1 MTDEGR
7 VHKQVRSSEHGSPG
21 EPMDNCEVP
30 TGRYQVATQSD
41 RPTFPPGTVV
51 KNRGRL
57 WRVDAQEKDVLVAT
71 AIDTGEPEQ
80 LKFYIPFEEIR
91 PGRLEPPSPDIV
103 GHPAAQDLLLRA
115 YRLSLLHG
123 TAPLLSLQR
132 SRVIPKDYQLVPVV
146 MALEMPRVR
155 MLLADDVGLGK
166 TIEAGLII
174 TELLARQMASRLLVI
189 VPANLREQWR
199 EALDYFFHIP
209 ARIIS
214 SRHRREM
221 ERELPAGANPWEHY
235 RFLITSVDYAKQP
248 AIKNQILEQHWGV
261 VLFDEAHQ
269 VAKPHQSGPDQRVRM
284 DRWELAEALANAESV
299 RHLLLLTATPHS
311 GYTDSFASLLRM
323 LDVGATTGPIHA
335 PRILRPTA
343 ERHVCQRR
351 REDVETW
358 FQDDPNRSPF
368 PERDQDEVIVPP
380 TAYEMD
386 AIRAVR
392 DYGRRVIDQA
402 ATGSIQV
409 RTLAHWTVMHLHKR
423 ALSSP
428 EALRCSLRNRRARLR
443 QRLEGTIAEEEVP
456 VPVDVAKANVLDED
470 TGERLTDE
478 EAGQRTERS
487 VYGTPEQ
494 IQAELQLVEQLLDKA
509 RKVTPSRDSKLQKLL
524 DTVLRQRLTTY
535 PKVVIF
541 TRYVDTMNYLAAQ
554 IGRNK
559 RYGDANVLTIHGGLN
574 ERQRREVFL
583 SFERAKVAILVA
595 TDAISEG
602 INLQHAAAQVIHY
615 ELPWN
620 PNRLEQRNGRV
631 DRFGQRKPVVYVR
644 TMVMDETLDAT
655 ILKVLVEKAARIRR
669 DYGFSPPYFGDE
681 TSILDLLEQHEVTLG
696 PRQLSFEDW
705 RAGMAETTAEP
716 VEDPFAEETLERI
729 KGDSFYGQT
738 HISLPEIE
746 KRLAETEAT
755 VGSPDE
761 IQAFVFSGLS
771 RFGCRVN
778 ENADGSWRIAL
789 TEPALQTASVG
800 EVIERAT
807 FDPEWALDDPDVTLL
822 DVGHPLVRR
831 LIEEVKQQAFS
842 PRRDVPPERLYGRTA
857 YLLTPDV
864 KEVTALFHLLARYVV
879 NTQPT
884 SIVEELLPVAVPV
897 YGGEPLGR
905 TATQRLH
912 RVTPSA
918 ETRTE
923 LEVKE
928 TLGDALG
935 IEALEPVFGDAVE
948 ARRVELA
955 AERRTMKWQ
964 MEGREGAQAAEWL
977 QGIDDL
983 SPGSSDLLTITILF
997 P

>member
-1 MTDEGR
+1 MPDT
-7 VHKQVRSSEHGSPG
+7 
-21 EPMDNCEVP
+21 
-30 TGRYQVATQSD
+30 
-41 RPTFPPGTVV
+41 TFAPGTVIT
-51 KNRGRL
+51 NRSRL
-57 WRVDAQEKDVLVAT
+57 WRVDAQEGDVLIAT
-71 AIDTGEPEQ
+71 SIDGGEAEQ
-80 LKFYIPFEEIR
+80 AKFYVPFEDIR
-91 PGRLEPPSPDIV
+91 PGRLEPPSPEIV
-103 GHPAAQDLLLRA
+103 GHPSAQNLLLRA

-123 TAPLLSLQR
+123 TAPLISLQR

-146 MALEMPRVR
+146 MALETPRVR
-155 MLLADDVGLGK
+155 MLIADDVGLGK

-174 TELLARQMASRLLVI
+174 TELLTRQMASCLLVI

-214 SRHRREM
+214 TRHRREM

-248 AIKNQILEQHWGV
+248 AIKNQILEQRWDIV
-261 VLFDEAHQ
+261 VIDEAHQ

-284 DRWELAEALANAESV
+284 DRWELAETLAASDRV

-323 LDVGATTGPIHA
+323 LDVGAVTGPVHA
-335 PRILRPTA
+335 PQIVRPVA
-343 ERHVCQRR
+343 EHHVCQRR
-351 REDVETW
+351 RQDVEAW
-358 FQDDPNRSPF
+358 FQEDPTRSPF
-368 PERDQDEVIVPP
+368 PERDQEEVIVPP

-386 AIRAVR
+386 AIRAVEA
-392 DYGRRVIDQA
+392 YGERVLQQA
-402 ATGSIQV
+402 ASSSAQV

-428 EALRCSLRNRRARLR
+428 EALRCSLRNRRERLK
-443 QRLEGTIAEEEVP
+443 QRLASAAAEAEETPIPPEV
-456 VPVDVAKANVLDED
+456 ARANVLDED

-478 EAGQRTERS
+478 EAGQRTERV
-487 VYGTPEQ
+487 VYGSPEQ
-494 IQAELQLVEQLLDKA
+494 IRAELELLEEVLEKA
-509 RKVTPSRDSKLQKLL
+509 GKVTPSRDSKLQKLL
-524 DTVLRQRLTTY
+524 DTVLRQRLATY

-541 TRYVDTMNYLAAQ
+541 TRYVDTMNYLAQQ
-554 IGRNK
+554 IRRDR
-559 RYGDANVLTIHGGLN
+559 RYAHATVLTIHGGLN

-583 SFERAKVAILVA
+583 EFERAKVGVLVA

-655 ILKVLVEKAARIRR
+655 ILKVLVEKAAQIRH

-681 TSILDLLEQHEVTLG
+681 TSILDLLDQHEVTLG
-696 PRQLSFEDW
+696 PRQLSFDDW
-705 RAGMAETTAEP
+705 RSGQVETLGEP

-746 KRLAETEAT
+746 RRLEETAAT
-755 VGSPDE
+755 VGSPEE
-761 IQAFVFSGLS
+761 IRAFVFSGLN
-771 RFGCRVN
+771 RFGCSVT
-778 ENADGSWRIAL
+778 ENPDGSWRIVI
-789 TEPALQTASVG
+789 TNPALQTASVG

-807 FDPEWALDDPDVTLL
+807 FDPEWALEDPDVTLL

-831 LIEEVKQQAFS
+831 LIEEVKQNAF
-842 PRRDVPPERLYGRTA
+842 REVEHYGRTT
-857 YLLTPDV
+857 YVVTPDV
-864 KEVTALFHLLARYVV
+864 EEVTALFHLLARYVV
-879 NTQPT
+879 NTKPT
-884 SIVEELLPVAVPV
+884 SIVEELLPVAVLI
-897 YGGEPLGR
+897 YDGEPLDAETTR
-905 TATQRLH
+905 RLL
-912 RVTPSA
+912 RVTPSP

-923 LEVKE
+923 AEVRE
-928 TLGDALG
+928 ALADALTIEG
-935 IEALEPVFGDAVE
+935 LEALLEDAVE
-948 ARRVELA
+948 ARRRELV
-955 AERRTMKWQ
+955 AERRNMRQQ
-964 MEGREGAQAAEWL
+964 MEQRGGAQAAEWL
-977 QGIDDL
+977 RGIDDL
-983 SPGSSDLLTITILF
+983 SPGSFDLLAVTICY
-997 P
+997 PA